1 MTHFSEQ
8 SQPLSIHEI
17 APATHEELFQAVDG
31 LNEVIAVR
39 LPAITSTNDYKC
51 SLQGCGEL
59 IAEIARR
66 LGSQATLV
74 VLGEIVDLVRVLE
87 NLEPSTC
94 LLYTSP
100 SPRDGLLSRMPSS
113 A

>member
-74 VLGEIVDLVRVLE
+74 VLGEIVAV
-87 NLEPSTC
+87 S
-94 LLYTSP
+94 YTHLDVYK
-100 SPRDGLLSRMPSS
+100 RQR
-113 A
+113 